1 MNQNY
6 EPMIPITVL
15 DVSASTILEPQKI
28 ITLEKRYE
36 VRKLMIGGQDV
47 EADHDDEG
55 EWGHL
60 KNYDEA
66 CYRGTRYG
74 LKDLIRRELQPN
86 NNYLTRING

>member
-55 EWGHL
+55 E
-60 KNYDEA
+60 
-66 CYRGTRYG
+66 
-74 LKDLIRRELQPN
+74 
-86 NNYLTRING
+86 